1 MVSFEEMFKRHA
13 PKIRRVAVRL
23 SRGFGGQQQVD
34 ELAAVGSVALWQC
47 YQRFDAERMPED
59 AFWAYSNKRVQG
71 AMLDTLRRQGHGG
84 RAGQRMVKEDDLGD
98 TPWALIRSVSLT
110 ALGDLPAP
118 SDPEQDLLYKCKCE
132 LARKLVCKLPERH
145 QCILRMSVIEGA
157 SLEEMGKRLGV
168 SPDRISQIKADA
180 IALLRLLANS
190 S

>member
-98 TPWALIRSVSLT
+98 TPWALIPRTRPALQVQMRARQKAGVQTSRETSVH
-110 ALGDLPAP
+110 P
-118 SDPEQDLLYKCKCE
+118 SY
-132 LARKLVCKLPERH
+132 VC
-145 QCILRMSVIEGA
+145 
-157 SLEEMGKRLGV
+157 
-168 SPDRISQIKADA
+168 D
-180 IALLRLLANS
+180 
-190 S
+190 